1 MSIFKKIRNFL
12 GKDEVRAGL
21 AIGSGLAGMGA
32 FDGMKYGGALTT
44 GLGGLNVASGLSA
57 GGVSG
62 ALQAG
67 LGGYGLAQGM
77 GKVGT
82 FQDTYSSIFGGGKN
96 KGYTSVVDGRSPEFG
111 GLPMQSTSISGPQSF
126 TDQAQAYNFA
136 NRSSIPNYAYESQRN
151 LNIAGDLDAMRQGG
165 MSDAEIQQYLKESP
179 RQFGGGFQP
188 QFGVQNTNTNA
199 TQFANVSGAVNT
211 GGAAVNTSSGAKGS
225 INPSNAYG
233 SAPSGTN
240 VAQLPSNA
248 NSYGGGQSGLSEGQT
263 SGSVFGGA
271 GNQMA
276 ANSNQMMVTAGGKS
290 VPSFMV
296 NGQQVVIGENG
307 LMQPAADWVKQNTE
321 GSGFSFKGVMD
332 NIAQKAMDDPMQALS
347 VGSALIT
354 AFAESPQEQAA
365 RLYAEEVARVRAQ
378 TDPNSDFGQNFMSEY
393 TTQRQNELNQ
403 QYADAKANWVSSM
416 AARGLTNSTIATE
429 GIASLD
435 AKFAEIQSKLPMDA
449 MQALQQYQNNQFK
462 NLNLG
467 LGPATNQAKLMAS
480 QSNPFSLASKGAVAS
495 VGS

>member
-32 FDGMKYGGALTT
+32 FDGMKYGNALTT

-82 FQDTYSSIFGGGKN
+82 FQDTYKSIFGGGK
-96 KGYTSVVDGRSPEFG
+96 
-111 GLPMQSTSISGPQSF
+111 QSSITGPTPRPSIADTSITGGGPQSF

-136 NRSSIPNYAYESQRN
+136 NRSSIPNYAYESQKN
-151 LNIAGDLDAMRQGG
+151 LNIAGDLDAMRQAG
-165 MSDAEIQQYLKESP
+165 MSDADIQQYLKESP
-179 RQFGGGFQP
+179 RKFSGGFQP
-188 QFGVQNTNTNA
+188 DFGVQNTNTNA

-211 GGAAVNTSSGAKGS
+211 GGGLPKGPSGQVSFDQMA
-225 INPSNAYG
+225 
-233 SAPSGTN
+233 SGTN
-240 VAQLPSNA
+240 QTPSMSNA
-248 NSYGGGQSGLSEGQT
+248 DILTANQSVVGTGGGANMSTPG
-263 SGSVFGGA
+263 GSVFSGA

-276 ANSNQMMVTAGGKS
+276 ANSNQVMVTAGGKS

-307 LMQPAADWVKQNTE
+307 LMQSAADWVKQNTE

-378 TDPNSDFGQNFMSEY
+378 TDPNSDFGQTFMSEY

-429 GIASLD
+429 GITSLD

-449 MQALQQYQNNQFK
+449 MMALQQYQNNQFK

-467 LGPATNQAKLMAS
+467 LGPAEAQARLMAS

>member
-67 LGGYGLAQGM
+67 LGGYGLAQGL

-96 KGYTSVVDGRSPEFG
+96 KGYSSVVDGRSPEFG

-126 TDQAQAYNFA
+126 TDQVQSYNFA

-165 MSDAEIQQYLKESP
+165 MSDADIQQYLKESP

-211 GGAAVNTSSGAKGS
+211 GGSVPSGSRGSGQFNPPNVVPNQSTPNMSNADILTANQSAVGTGGGANMSTPGGS
-225 INPSNAYG
+225 IFS
-233 SAPSGTN
+233 
-240 VAQLPSNA
+240 
-248 NSYGGGQSGLSEGQT
+248 
-263 SGSVFGGA
+263 GA

-276 ANSNQMMVTAGGKS
+276 ANSNQVMVTAGGKS

-307 LMQPAADWVKQNTE
+307 LMQPAADWVRQNTE

-467 LGPATNQAKLMAS
+467 LGPATNQAKLMAG

>member
-32 FDGMKYGGALTT
+32 FDGMKYGNALTT

-82 FQDTYSSIFGGGKN
+82 FQDTYKSIFGGGK
-96 KGYTSVVDGRSPEFG
+96 
-111 GLPMQSTSISGPQSF
+111 QSSITGPTPRPSIADTSITGGGPQSF

-136 NRSSIPNYAYESQRN
+136 NRSSIPNYAYESQKN
-151 LNIAGDLDAMRQGG
+151 LNIAGDLDAMRQAG
-165 MSDAEIQQYLKESP
+165 MSDADIQQYLKESP
-179 RQFGGGFQP
+179 RKFSGGFQP
-188 QFGVQNTNTNA
+188 QFGMQNTNTNA

-211 GGAAVNTSSGAKGS
+211 GGGLPKGPSGQVSFDQMA
-225 INPSNAYG
+225 
-233 SAPSGTN
+233 SGTN
-240 VAQLPSNA
+240 QTPSMSNA
-248 NSYGGGQSGLSEGQT
+248 DILTANQSVVGTGGGANMSTPG
-263 SGSVFGGA
+263 GSVFSGA

-276 ANSNQMMVTAGGKS
+276 ANSNQVMVTAGGKS

-307 LMQPAADWVKQNTE
+307 LMQSAADWVKQNTE

-378 TDPNSDFGQNFMSEY
+378 TDPNSDFGQTFMSEY

-429 GIASLD
+429 GITSLD

-467 LGPATNQAKLMAS
+467 LGPAEAQAKLMAS

>member
-21 AIGSGLAGMGA
+21 ALGSGLAGLGA

-67 LGGYGLAQGM
+67 LGGYGLAQGL

-82 FQDTYSSIFGGGKN
+82 FQDTYSSIFGGG
-96 KGYTSVVDGRSPEFG
+96 GRTQPQTAM
-111 GLPMQSTSISGPQSF
+111 PSISGPGNPNLTASGTGVRSATATGIGQRPF
-126 TDQAQAYNFA
+126 AQTSATSYGYDGNAFA
-136 NRSSIPNYAYESQRN
+136 SRSNQLPSMNDEAITMSQYTQPAN
-151 LNIAGDLDAMRQGG
+151 PA
-165 MSDAEIQQYLKESP
+165 
-179 RQFGGGFQP
+179 QFG
-188 QFGVQNTNTNA
+188 NTT
-199 TQFANVSGAVNT
+199 GAMNM
-211 GGAAVNTSSGAKGS
+211 ASGAKGS
-225 INPSNAYG
+225 INPGNAYG
-233 SAPSGTN
+233 SAPSGTS

-248 NSYGGGQSGLSEGQT
+248 SSYGGGQAGLNEGQI
-263 SGSVFGGA
+263 SGGGGVGVGTGTGTVNMLA
-271 GNQMA
+271 QN
-276 ANSNQMMVTAGGKS
+276 NNQMMVTAGGKS

-307 LMQPAADWVKQNTE
+307 LMQPAAEWVRQNTE
-321 GSGFSFKGVMD
+321 GKGFSFKGVMD
-332 NIAQKAMDDPMQALS
+332 NIAQRAMDDPMQAVS
-347 VGSALIT
+347 VGAALVT
-354 AFAESPQEQAA
+354 AFAESPQEKAA

-378 TDPNSDFGQNFMSEY
+378 TDPNSDFGQTFMSEY
-393 TTQRQNELNQ
+393 TTQRQNELNE
-403 QYADAKANWVSSM
+403 QYATAKADWVSTMS
-416 AARGLTNSTIATE
+416 ARGLTDSTIATE

-435 AKFAEIQSKLPMDA
+435 AKFAELQSNLPMDA
-449 MQALQQYQNNQFK
+449 MMALQQYQNNMFK

-467 LGPATNQAKLMAS
+467 LGPAEAQAKLMAS
-480 QSNPFSLASKGAVAS
+480 QSNPFSLATEGAVQS

>member
-32 FDGMKYGGALTT
+32 FDGMKYGNALTT

-82 FQDTYSSIFGGGKN
+82 FQDTYKSIFGGGK
-96 KGYTSVVDGRSPEFG
+96 
-111 GLPMQSTSISGPQSF
+111 QSSITGPTPRPSIADTSITGGGPQSF

-136 NRSSIPNYAYESQRN
+136 NRSSIPNYAYESQKN
-151 LNIAGDLDAMRQGG
+151 LNIAGDLDAMRQAG
-165 MSDAEIQQYLKESP
+165 MSDADIQQYLKESP
-179 RQFGGGFQP
+179 RKFSGGFQP
-188 QFGVQNTNTNA
+188 DFGVQNTNTNA

-211 GGAAVNTSSGAKGS
+211 GGGLPKGPSGQVSFDQMA
-225 INPSNAYG
+225 
-233 SAPSGTN
+233 SGTN
-240 VAQLPSNA
+240 QTPSMSNA
-248 NSYGGGQSGLSEGQT
+248 DILTANQSVVGTGGGANMSTPG
-263 SGSVFGGA
+263 GSVFSGA

-276 ANSNQMMVTAGGKS
+276 ANSNQVMVTAGGKS

-307 LMQPAADWVKQNTE
+307 LMQSAADWVKQNTE

-378 TDPNSDFGQNFMSEY
+378 TDPNSDFGQTFMSEY

-429 GIASLD
+429 GITSLD

-467 LGPATNQAKLMAS
+467 LGPADAQARLMAS

>member
-32 FDGMKYGGALTT
+32 FDGMKYGSALTT

-82 FQDTYSSIFGGGKN
+82 FQDTYKSIFGGGK
-96 KGYTSVVDGRSPEFG
+96 
-111 GLPMQSTSISGPQSF
+111 QSSITGPTPRPSIADTSITGGGPQSF
-126 TDQAQAYNFA
+126 TDQAQAYNFS
-136 NRSSIPNYAYESQRN
+136 NRSSIPNYAYESQNN
-151 LNIAGDLDAMRQGG
+151 LNIAGDLDAMRQAG
-165 MSDAEIQQYLKESP
+165 MSDADLQKYLDESP
-179 RQFGGGFQP
+179 RKFGGGFQP
-188 QFGVQNTNTNA
+188 DFGVQNTNTNA

-211 GGAAVNTSSGAKGS
+211 GGSVPSGSSGSGQF
-225 INPSNAYG
+225 NPPNVVPNQSTPNMSNAQIL
-233 SAPSGTN
+233 SANQSAVGT
-240 VAQLPSNA
+240 
-248 NSYGGGQSGLSEGQT
+248 GGGANMSTPG
-263 SGSVFGGA
+263 GSVFSGA

-296 NGQQVVIGENG
+296 NGQQVVVGENG
-307 LMQPAADWVKQNTE
+307 LMQSAADWVKQNTE
-321 GSGFSFKGVMD
+321 GSGFSFQGVMD

-462 NLNLG
+462 NMNLG
-467 LGPATNQAKLMAS
+467 LGPAGTQAKLMAG
-480 QSNPFSLASKGAVAS
+480 QSNPFSLASKGAVSS

>member
-32 FDGMKYGGALTT
+32 FDGMKYGNALTT

-82 FQDTYSSIFGGGKN
+82 FQDTYKSIFGGGK
-96 KGYTSVVDGRSPEFG
+96 
-111 GLPMQSTSISGPQSF
+111 QSSITGPTPRPSIADTSITGGGPQSF

-136 NRSSIPNYAYESQRN
+136 NRSSIPNYAYESQKN
-151 LNIAGDLDAMRQGG
+151 LNIAGDLDAMRQAG
-165 MSDAEIQQYLKESP
+165 MSDADIQQYLKESP
-179 RQFGGGFQP
+179 RKFSGGFQP
-188 QFGVQNTNTNA
+188 QFGMQNTNTNA

-211 GGAAVNTSSGAKGS
+211 GGGLPKGPSGQVSFDQMA
-225 INPSNAYG
+225 
-233 SAPSGTN
+233 SGTN
-240 VAQLPSNA
+240 QTPSMSNA
-248 NSYGGGQSGLSEGQT
+248 DILTANQSVVGTGGGANMSTPG
-263 SGSVFGGA
+263 GSVFSGA

-276 ANSNQMMVTAGGKS
+276 ANSNQVMVTAGGKS

-307 LMQPAADWVKQNTE
+307 LMQSAADWVKQNTE

-378 TDPNSDFGQNFMSEY
+378 TDPNSDFGQTFMSEY

-429 GIASLD
+429 GITSLD

-467 LGPATNQAKLMAS
+467 LGPADAQARLMAS

>member
-32 FDGMKYGGALTT
+32 FDGMKYGNALTT

-82 FQDTYSSIFGGGKN
+82 FQDTYKSIFGGGK
-96 KGYTSVVDGRSPEFG
+96 
-111 GLPMQSTSISGPQSF
+111 QSSITGPTPRPSIADTSITGGGPQSF

-136 NRSSIPNYAYESQRN
+136 NRSSIPNYAYESQKN
-151 LNIAGDLDAMRQGG
+151 LNIAGDLDAMRQAG
-165 MSDAEIQQYLKESP
+165 MSDADIQQYLKESP
-179 RQFGGGFQP
+179 RKFSGGFQP
-188 QFGVQNTNTNA
+188 DFGVQNTNTNA

-211 GGAAVNTSSGAKGS
+211 GGGLPKGPSGQVSFDQMA
-225 INPSNAYG
+225 
-233 SAPSGTN
+233 SGTN
-240 VAQLPSNA
+240 QTPSMSNA
-248 NSYGGGQSGLSEGQT
+248 DILTANQSVVGTGGGANMSTPG
-263 SGSVFGGA
+263 GSVFSGA

-276 ANSNQMMVTAGGKS
+276 ANSNQVMVTAGGKS

-307 LMQPAADWVKQNTE
+307 LMQSAADWVKQNTE

-378 TDPNSDFGQNFMSEY
+378 TDPNSDFGQTFMSEY

-429 GIASLD
+429 GITSLD

-467 LGPATNQAKLMAS
+467 LGPAEAQAKLMAS